1 MAIQSTMEMQLHQL
15 DILVAEITRLSVL
28 GCLHS
33 VILILMMDGIG
44 TLLLLQ
50 MNVKLSGTGIPIRL
64 ITQRVIQQAGSKR
77 TIDMFMYVMNL
88 KVTRILQVMCITS
101 IMTELNIESRTMM
114 EEQYLGLLIRYSLK
128 LT

>member
-1 MAIQSTMEMQLHQL
+1 MSNTTIFPTTFI
-15 DILVAEITRLSVL
+15 ILFV
-28 GCLHS
+28 
-33 VILILMMDGIG
+33 
-44 TLLLLQ
+44 LLQ